1 MNGTYANTKS
11 QKCGFHNRCYFVTS
25 VKTNGFT
32 DVQGKTLFNEGYDL
46 GLEQFNRTYV
56 KEKSQKIKNDFLNLE
71 NPSVKYT

>member
-25 VKTNGFT
+25 VKTNAIT
-32 DVQGKTLFNEGYDL
+32 DVQGKTLVNEGFDL